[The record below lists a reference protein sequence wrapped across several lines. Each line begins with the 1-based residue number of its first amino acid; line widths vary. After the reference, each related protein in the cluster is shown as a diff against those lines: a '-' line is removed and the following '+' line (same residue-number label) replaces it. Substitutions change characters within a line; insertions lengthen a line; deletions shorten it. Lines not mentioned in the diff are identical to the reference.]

1 MTRRYDPETDDRV
14 VRHLFQCMLSDEQI
28 ADRLNVS
35 PTAIPPARGR
45 MGLGR
50 PKGRQP
56 IVKKEDDCAPPGGDQ
71 NKPLAL
77 ARVTL
82 QGRLEFKA
90 DHFRLDGKPTTLQAI
105 LVEANRV
112 RVSRGEEQL
121 GHERF
126 RV

>member
-14 VRHLFQCMLSDEQI
+14 VRHLFQCMMSDEQI
-28 ADRLNVS
+28 ADRLDVS
-35 PTAIPPARGR
+35 HTAIPSARAR

-56 IVKKEDDCAPPGGDQ
+56 IVKKEDDSVPPGGDQ

-77 ARVTL
+77 ARITL
-82 QGRLEFKA
+82 QGRLEVKP
-90 DHFRLDGKPTTLQAI
+90 DHFRLDGKPTTLQDI
-105 LVEANRV
+105 LIEANRV
-112 RVSRGEEQL
+112 RVSRGEEQV
-121 GHERF
+121 GYERF